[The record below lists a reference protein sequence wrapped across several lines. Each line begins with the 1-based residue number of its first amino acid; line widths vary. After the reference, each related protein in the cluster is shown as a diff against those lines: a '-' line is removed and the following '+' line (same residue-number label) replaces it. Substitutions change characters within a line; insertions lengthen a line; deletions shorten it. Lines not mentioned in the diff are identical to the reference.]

1 MQVALPRYPPPRFP
15 HRCVVCGRG
24 NPGTTAELL
33 AGVPA
38 GRSVRSF
45 DSYSVEVPCCRRCA
59 MVLHA
64 RRMAPALVTFGVVIS
79 GAMFVVL
86 RERAALVTAL
96 IPVAAVLV
104 MAVGLAA
111 LERWFPLRFDIAAS
125 TDSVTFKFSDL
136 SLGYEFRALNP
147 GAHDPGDLTSA

>member
-1 MQVALPRYPPPRFP
+1 
-15 HRCVVCGRG
+15 
-24 NPGTTAELL
+24 
-33 AGVPA
+33 
-38 GRSVRSF
+38 
-45 DSYSVEVPCCRRCA
+45 
-59 MVLHA
+59 VLHA

-111 LERWFPLRFDIAAS
+111 LERWFPLRFDVAAS

-147 GAHDPGDLTSA
+147 GAHDPGGLTSA